1 MAPHTGVTPMSV
13 RQRLADAGLR
23 ARGLLPLRVQ
33 DALQLNR
40 RKFDAKA
47 ERGEDRIL
55 VAMGRDRQ
63 LADRS
68 WFRGEHTN
76 YNPTKINLLEPD
88 AIRDYFLK
96 GWIPEK
102 PFIDRAARITTFGSC
117 FAAHITRHLRQAGY
131 SVLGEGPEFRD
142 SYVVRYGEGMA
153 NSFAVAQQF
162 EWAFGEREFDEALW
176 FDKGVSE
183 VRYDAAVRE
192 ATRAMFLATDVFIVT
207 LGLSE
212 VWRHKGTGDVFWRA
226 IPAELYD
233 PARHG
238 FKVSTVA
245 ENRANLDTILRLVR
259 AHRPEATLIVTL
271 SPVPLV
277 ATFRPVACTTADAV
291 SKAVLRV
298 AVDEFIRAHPD
309 DERLFYFPS
318 FEIVKSYAR
327 DPYKSDNRHV
337 RDEVVDL
344 IMRSFSRH
352 FLVA

>member
-1 MAPHTGVTPMSV
+1 MSV
-13 RQRLADAGLR
+13 RSLLADTGLR
-23 ARGLLPLRVQ
+23 ARSLLPLKVQ
-33 DALQLNR
+33 DVLQLNR

-47 ERGEDRIL
+47 RHGDDRIV

-63 LADRS
+63 VADKS

-76 YNPTKINLLEPD
+76 FNPTKLNLLEPD
-88 AIRDYFLK
+88 AVRDYVLK
-96 GWIPEK
+96 GWVPDA
-102 PFIDRAARITTFGSC
+102 PFIDRSAKITTFGSC
-117 FAAHITRHLRQAGY
+117 FAANVTRHLRQAGY
-131 SVLGEGPEFRD
+131 AVLGDGPEFGR

-183 VRYDAAVRE
+183 VGYDESVRA

-212 VWRHKGTGDVFWRA
+212 VWHHKQSGDVFWRA
-226 IPAELYD
+226 IPERLYD
-233 PARHG
+233 PRRHG

-245 ENRANLDTILRLVR
+245 ENRANLETILRLVR
-259 AHRPEATLIVTL
+259 THRRDASLIFTL

-277 ATFRPVACTTADAV
+277 ATFRPVACITADSV

-298 AVDEFIRAHPD
+298 AVDELMRAHED

-318 FEIVKSYAR
+318 YEIVKAYAR
-327 DPYKSDNRHV
+327 DPYKSDNRHI
-337 RDEVVDL
+337 RDEVVSL
-344 IMRSFSRH
+344 IMDNFSRH
-352 FLVA
+352 FLLA